1 MISSYITTG
10 MPYAARGQ
18 TLSCGI
24 DMDLKTSIEDN
35 IFKAHEFEAQL
46 DKHVVSG
53 FEMVRVLA
61 VKS

>member
-1 MISSYITTG
+1 

-24 DMDLKTSIEDN
+24 DMDLKTNIEDN
-35 IFKAHEFEAQL
+35 IFRAHEFEAQH

-53 FEMVRVLA
+53 LKVIGLLVI
-61 VKS
+61 KS